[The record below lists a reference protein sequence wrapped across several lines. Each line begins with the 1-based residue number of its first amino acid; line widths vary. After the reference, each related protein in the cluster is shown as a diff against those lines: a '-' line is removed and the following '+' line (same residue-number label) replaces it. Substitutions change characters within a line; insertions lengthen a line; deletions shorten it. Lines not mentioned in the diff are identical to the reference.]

1 LTEKT
6 VNLYNSVRK
15 ELGLSS
21 IKDVAREAGVSIAT
35 VSRVFSG
42 RDPVSEQMRAR
53 VLAAAGRV
61 AYRPNALARSLKVE
75 TTRTLGLVVP
85 NIMNPFFTAVARAVE
100 SAAQKRGYTVT
111 LGNTDED
118 PEREAAYL
126 QTLLEKRVDGL
137 LVCPARARSPQLG
150 AVVGEGVPV
159 VFLDRAV
166 EGVEAPVIRADGRR
180 ALGSLVDYLTKLGH
194 ERLAIISGPPETV
207 PGAERLE
214 AFLEKAEERGVKVPE
229 GFVKVGDFRRPSG
242 KAAMEELLGLEMRP
256 TAVFAANNLM
266 ALGAIQAVKEAGLKI
281 PKDVSLASFD
291 DVAWFSLL
299 DPPLT
304 AIAQPVEEMG
314 AAAAEALLR
323 MVEYKEQADSFVAE
337 AELLVRGSCGPPG
350 GLTSRAGLSPSSAG
364 GREEGRLD

>member
-1 LTEKT
+1 MTRKP
-6 VNLYNSVRK
+6 VNVYDSLRK
-15 ELGLSS
+15 ELRLSS
-21 IKDVAREAGVSIAT
+21 IKDIAREAGVSIAT

-42 RDPVSEQMRAR
+42 RDPVSEEMRAK
-53 VLAAAGRV
+53 VLAAAERL

-75 TTRTLGLVVP
+75 STRTLGLVVP

-118 PEREAAYL
+118 PKREAVYL

-137 LVCPARARSPQLG
+137 LVCPARAKSPQLE
-150 AVVGEGVPV
+150 AVVRERVPV

-180 ALGSLVDYLTKLGH
+180 ALGSLVEYLTELGH

-207 PGAERLE
+207 SGAERLE

-242 KAAMEELLGLEMRP
+242 KSAMEELLGLERRP
-256 TAVFAANNLM
+256 TAIFAANNLM
-266 ALGAIQAVKEAGLKI
+266 TLGALQAIKEARLEI
-281 PKDVSLASFD
+281 PGDISLASFD
-291 DVAWFSLL
+291 DVAWFPLL

-304 AIAQPVEEMG
+304 AIAQPVEEIG

-323 MVEYKEQADSFVAE
+323 MVEHKERADSFIAE
-337 AELLVRGSCGPPG
+337 AELMLRGSCGPPRVG
-350 GLTSRAGLSPSSAG
+350 ASRAGVSQQT
-364 GREEGRLD
+364 